1 MGLSW
6 SHNLGYRSK
15 RLVRVDFGLFFKAFF
30 FKYFFPRI
38 VFALLFMGSSQSYV
52 LGHVF
57 DLFTWVGC
65 WVHSR
70 IFFISFFNIFLYTFC
85 FWKFILHWLR
95 KWCFI
100 VAIATLFYFSAT
112 LKISLRSYIFLLMH
126 MIFIMFY
133 YM

>member
-15 RLVRVDFGLFFKAFF
+15 RLVRVDFGLFFKTFF
-30 FKYFFPRI
+30 SQNFFR
-38 VFALLFMGSSQSYV
+38 FAIYGVIPILRSRSCVWFVHLGWLLSS
-52 LGHVF
+52 LE
-57 DLFTWVGC
+57 D
-65 WVHSR
+65 
-70 IFFISFFNIFLYTFC
+70 FFISFFNIFLYTFC

-112 LKISLRSYIFLLMH
+112 LKISFRSYIFLLMH